1 MPFERVARRR
11 VVLADMPCVDLRAF
25 EAHRFGTVGR
35 GGVRQAVEFGTG
47 DDADLRASGVAA
59 VTAHNAP
66 QQKSIRAIVVPQRIV
81 R

>member
-1 MPFERVARRR
+1 MRSKRIASAPAAVAGCARLSS
-11 VVLADMPCVDLRAF
+11 LAR
-25 EAHRFGTVGR
+25 GTMR
-35 GGVRQAVEFGTG
+35 ICEQ
-47 DDADLRASGVAA
+47 SGVAA

>member
-1 MPFERVARRR
+1 
-11 VVLADMPCVDLRAF
+11 MPCVDLRAL
-25 EAHRFGTVGR
+25 EAHGLGPVGR

-47 DDADLRASGVAA
+47 TMRICEQSGVAA